1 MKRTFGIVAATLLGV
16 SAALWWLHDG
26 DSPRTATP
34 AIGALAEPPN
44 EAVPARGEP
53 PAMPSNQPATDAF
66 ASASASSNAPA
77 EALEQ
82 ALARRAYDGFGSRL
96 VSYLA
101 KQGLSRADA
110 EPIVAE
116 LLRSTV
122 SCVLDALREQ
132 SLEQRVDFDQVLNAL
147 EVQLYDADGPPVSA
161 LIDAPAV
168 DQRAAPCSMTALA
181 QAGIPPQAAYELFP
195 RQR

>member
-1 MKRTFGIVAATLLGV
+1 MNRSFGIAAATLLGV
-16 SAALWWLHDG
+16 GAALWLLHG
-26 DSPRTATP
+26 GSPGTATQAP
-34 AIGALAEPPN
+34 SAPQPSIAAASAGAEPR
-44 EAVPARGEP
+44 AVPSNH
-53 PAMPSNQPATDAF
+53 PAAEDF
-66 ASASASSNAPA
+66 ASASGSSSSSSA
-77 EALEQ
+77 ALAQ

-110 EPIVAE
+110 EPIVAA
-116 LLRSTV
+116 LMRSTV

-132 SLEQRVDFDQVLNAL
+132 SFEQRVDFDQVLNAL
-147 EVQLYDADGPPVSA
+147 EAEVYDADGPPVSA
-161 LIDAPAV
+161 LIDTTAL
-168 DQRAAPCSMTALA
+168 DQRAAPCSMTALS